1 MDHRHLHRK
10 GVPYYELYQSQ
21 LTIKALTTRDSG
33 KEPFNILLIIVGRKP
48 SSMIQLDTNNEIYLW
63 DFYNNSNFSFSIT
76 LRAFDYIRVY
86 KVEDNI
92 IWLDSSKKTSTTPK
106 KKNHMISYGWKLG
119 IKAKCWVVKEKLL
132 WVQLA
137 WLINKSFVVE

>member
-1 MDHRHLHRK
+1 
-10 GVPYYELYQSQ
+10 
-21 LTIKALTTRDSG
+21 
-33 KEPFNILLIIVGRKP
+33 
-48 SSMIQLDTNNEIYLW
+48 MIQLDTNNEIYLW

-106 KKNHMISYGWKLG
+106 KKPYDI
-119 IKAKCWVVKEKLL
+119 I
-132 WVQLA
+132 
-137 WLINKSFVVE
+137 WLETWH